1 MVLKQ
6 FEKQPQMQWTVR
18 QSKMIF
24 RKTLKIFKGESVK
37 YFGCGF
43 NHFKKQPQVLWTLRL
58 SKLTLSKAI
67 EKREWEL
74 LWVALRQFEKQPQ
87 AQWTVRLSKTL
98 LLKDIENV

>member
-24 RKTLKIFKGESVK
+24 RKILKIFKGESVK

-87 AQWTVRLSKTL
+87 AQYDCQKRFC
-98 LLKDIENV
+98 

>member
-1 MVLKQ
+1 M
-6 FEKQPQMQWTVR
+6 F
-18 QSKMIF
+18 F
-24 RKTLKIFKGESVK
+24 RKILKIFTGESVK
-37 YFGCGF
+37 CFGCGF
-43 NHFKKQPQVLWTLRL
+43 NHFKKQPQVLWTVRL

-87 AQWTVRLSKTL
+87 AQWTVRLSKTI